1 MWVYQCVCVLWGII
15 WQCVGAEEWREECS
29 WSSMLLV
36 LIGPY
41 FNHSHW
47 SVSSL
52 TEQILSPSLSPL
64 PNIAPSLSLS
74 FPSPLPLCPAALVH
88 PLTHALSLN
97 THTHTLP
104 HSVCLTKSRLDFL
117 VFYSFI
123 HPLIHSFIH
132 SVSLPPHSA
141 ACHCNRLSCP
151 LSFPSVF
158 LYRSPFFPFTHVFV
172 LRFFHSLLPPL
183 PPSLTSSLPF
193 LSVPIALFLFD
204 PCRVEEPPGRRAALV
219 PIVHSVQSDRQEAQR
234 AAVGRTVLC
243 VFLLHGCKQQ

>member
-64 PNIAPSLSLS
+64 PNIAPSLSLF

-123 HPLIHSFIH
+123 HPLIHSFIQ
-132 SVSLPPHSA
+132 SLYHLTLQHATVTDSPALSPFPLFSSIAPH
-141 ACHCNRLSCP
+141 
-151 LSFPSVF
+151 SFPSRTSLSCASFTLCF
-158 LYRSPFFPFTHVFV
+158 LPSLPHLLPLSHFSPCPYRS
-172 LRFFHSLLPPL
+172 LSLW
-183 PPSLTSSLPF
+183 SLSS
-193 LSVPIALFLFD
+193 
-204 PCRVEEPPGRRAALV
+204 RRAT
-219 PIVHSVQSDRQEAQR
+219 RQASGSCSHC
-234 AAVGRTVLC
+234 A
-243 VFLLHGCKQQ
+243 